1 MHQVSAQGRSRIFNE
16 LAGEGWNSSQPKWH
30 QSELKTKYERPGQP
44 SKHRSQGP
52 AASRAWWRFSV
63 FGSAAPL
70 LGRLRLH
77 RSVGSTPKAR
87 ANERCALVDAPA
99 SRDEAIRLGERG
111 AGSLALADIQRTR
124 CLTKELQQRNIPS
137 ILRPD
142 APDGVT
148 DHRHDRCSTSRE
160 KREANL
166 LTASKA
172 SQHYC
177 ANGDRK
183 EQ

>member
-1 MHQVSAQGRSRIFNE
+1 MREPALMLPPACVY
-16 LAGEGWNSSQPKWH
+16 GWLP
-30 QSELKTKYERPGQP
+30 PP
-44 SKHRSQGP
+44 SP
-52 AASRAWWRFSV
+52 ATPVTPLLGV
-63 FGSAAPL
+63 FVSAAPL

-77 RSVGSTPKAR
+77 RSIGSTPKAR

-111 AGSLALADIQRTR
+111 AGSLALAGIQRTR

-148 DHRHDRCSTSRE
+148 DHRHDRCPTSRE

-166 LTASKA
+166 LTARKV
-172 SQHYC
+172 SQHDC